1 MMETDNKTRRG
12 RILISL
18 VALALVIIAFFLFIT
33 MNNERI
39 SEQNAKYL
47 QGSTEQSARRI
58 NEWMTDSQT
67 EVKLLASMYE
77 STLES
82 VADIDVDSIKQLAD
96 YTKFDYTTISL
107 AGGRTFDNTGKEG
120 DASDRE
126 YYLQGMEGSSGVC
139 ATDHSLFYDDLSVIF
154 YTPLYF
160 QGEVVGVISGAYREG
175 SMEEFL
181 RTYIFDEQT
190 NTYLVDR
197 DGAVVAHSS
206 TTYSNNVRNAVDLYL
221 EGEGSGNIS
230 RTELEEAFRN
240 GTSVSLSYQGD
251 SGSGTA

>member
-1 MMETDNKTRRG
+1 MTGTDNKVRRG
-12 RILISL
+12 RIIVILA
-18 VALALVIIAFFLFIT
+18 ALAVVIAAFVLFT
-33 MNNERI
+33 SMNNERI

-82 VADIDVDSIKQLAD
+82 VEDIDVDSIKQLAD

-126 YYLQGMEGSSGVC
+126 YYLQGMEGC
-139 ATDHSLFYDDLSVIF
+139 APPTTLC
-154 YTPLYF
+154 
-160 QGEVVGVISGAYREG
+160 
-175 SMEEFL
+175 SM
-181 RTYIFDEQT
+181 TICP
-190 NTYLVDR
+190 
-197 DGAVVAHSS
+197 
-206 TTYSNNVRNAVDLYL
+206 
-221 EGEGSGNIS
+221 
-230 RTELEEAFRN
+230 
-240 GTSVSLSYQGD
+240 
-251 SGSGTA
+251 

>member
-82 VADIDVDSIKQLAD
+82 VADIDVDSIKQLAE
-96 YTKFDYTTISL
+96 I
-107 AGGRTFDNTGKEG
+107 GR
-120 DASDRE
+120 
-126 YYLQGMEGSSGVC
+126 
-139 ATDHSLFYDDLSVIF
+139 
-154 YTPLYF
+154 
-160 QGEVVGVISGAYREG
+160 
-175 SMEEFL
+175 
-181 RTYIFDEQT
+181 
-190 NTYLVDR
+190 
-197 DGAVVAHSS
+197 AH
-206 TTYSNNVRNAVDLYL
+206 V
-221 EGEGSGNIS
+221 
-230 RTELEEAFRN
+230 
-240 GTSVSLSYQGD
+240 
-251 SGSGTA
+251 

>member
-82 VADIDVDSIKQLAD
+82 VADIDVDSIKQLAE
-96 YTKFDYTTISL
+96 YTKFDLSL
-107 AGGRTFDNTGKEG
+107 I
-120 DASDRE
+120 
-126 YYLQGMEGSSGVC
+126 
-139 ATDHSLFYDDLSVIF
+139 HI
-154 YTPLYF
+154 
-160 QGEVVGVISGAYREG
+160 
-175 SMEEFL
+175 
-181 RTYIFDEQT
+181 
-190 NTYLVDR
+190 
-197 DGAVVAHSS
+197 
-206 TTYSNNVRNAVDLYL
+206 
-221 EGEGSGNIS
+221 
-230 RTELEEAFRN
+230 
-240 GTSVSLSYQGD
+240 
-251 SGSGTA
+251 